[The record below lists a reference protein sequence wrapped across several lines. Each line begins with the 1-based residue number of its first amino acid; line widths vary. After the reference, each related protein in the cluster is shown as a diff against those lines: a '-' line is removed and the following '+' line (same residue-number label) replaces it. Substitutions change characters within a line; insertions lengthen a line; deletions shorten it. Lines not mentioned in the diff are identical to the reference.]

1 MKDITYLELVD
12 LDPTPMNRIVNIC
25 YPQRKEC
32 LRCPHHIITRI
43 AKVSRNQIDQRLQ
56 VNNANMGDGVLP
68 GNLNTEKNRK
78 KKEDKDDRNIVQ
90 ELLYLH
96 QNSLNLLNKI
106 EERIDQIENKLDK
119 LEAIR

>member
-1 MKDITYLELVD
+1 M
-12 LDPTPMNRIVNIC
+12 
-25 YPQRKEC
+25 
-32 LRCPHHIITRI
+32 
-43 AKVSRNQIDQRLQ
+43 SRNQIDQRLQ
-56 VNNANMGDGVLP
+56 FTNANMGDGVLL

-106 EERIDQIENKLDK
+106 KERIDQIENKLDK
-119 LEAIR
+119 LEAIRWKKTNLFVY